1 LTPHYNLTIE
11 LKDELKGMNV
21 PEHFKKRVKDKIEDY
36 KTKGWIIRNAK
47 EMMNLEIKD
56 LEE

>member
-1 LTPHYNLTIE
+1 
-11 LKDELKGMNV
+11 MNV